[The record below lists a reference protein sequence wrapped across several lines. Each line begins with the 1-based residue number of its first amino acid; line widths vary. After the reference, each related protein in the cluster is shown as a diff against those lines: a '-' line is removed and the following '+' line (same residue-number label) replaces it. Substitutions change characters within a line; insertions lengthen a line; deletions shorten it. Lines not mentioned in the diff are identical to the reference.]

1 MASPESKA
9 PEEPLP
15 QQQEK
20 GTLVDIAKP
29 RHMKLGKAAK
39 GRESSLDLWRSGA
52 LTYGNNS
59 KQKKKKAPGAAAA
72 SPLEL
77 EICKKC
83 KLGSHEIFD
92 DGLCRPC
99 WRKKYGTFG
108 EHPPRHRGHGPVEE
122 MYSPE
127 EQVGPNEQIHQRLHS
142 HRRWLSTP
150 SPLD

>member
-72 SPLEL
+72 SPLMS
-77 EICKKC
+77 
-83 KLGSHEIFD
+83 GSRP
-92 DGLCRPC
+92 GLS
-99 WRKKYGTFG
+99 
-108 EHPPRHRGHGPVEE
+108 RG
-122 MYSPE
+122 SPWIL
-127 EQVGPNEQIHQRLHS
+127 PTR
-142 HRRWLSTP
+142 
-150 SPLD
+150 